1 MVGIVMTARADTL
14 ELPFVD
20 LTSREFD
27 ADPAAVF
34 ARARR
39 RSWLARTSEGF
50 AVLGHAQARAV
61 FRHPALHF
69 AFVHVDPE
77 SSPYLHEKT
86 GRHIQALHG
95 SEHARLRRV
104 ALDALRERVVERL
117 RVPMREIVSGLVDRV
132 IDRGEC
138 DIVRDITDPYPTPV
152 VAPILGVPESDCD
165 RIDAWSSDL
174 LLIFDSARFETLSGW
189 VETAWR
195 EIEAYLADLL
205 AERRRLPG
213 DDIYSELVRT
223 EAAGTIDEEE
233 VVTLAIAMTQAALDT
248 TRGQLGFTMECL
260 VRDPTQWE
268 RLVEDP
274 GLAESAVEEGLRYAP
289 AVGSIPHVA
298 VDDADI
304 DGVLF
309 PAGSVVAV
317 HPRAVNRIPPPSTTP
332 TASTSRASR
341 VSTSRSASERTPASA
356 PSWRASRW
364 PRRCACSPAASHRG
378 SSRARCGTSRC
389 RRTGTGCRY
398 RFASA
403 LSPTPERGARRAAA
417 GRPSRRSARTR
428 PRRRHPG
435 TSQRLLG
442 RARPRG
448 SRSRSARGR
457 APGEGARPARAR
469 YVAQISPL

>member
-1 MVGIVMTARADTL
+1 
-14 ELPFVD
+14 
-20 LTSREFD
+20 
-27 ADPAAVF
+27 
-34 ARARR
+34 
-39 RSWLARTSEGF
+39 
-50 AVLGHAQARAV
+50 
-61 FRHPALHF
+61 
-69 AFVHVDPE
+69 
-77 SSPYLHEKT
+77 
-86 GRHIQALHG
+86 
-95 SEHARLRRV
+95 
-104 ALDALRERVVERL
+104 
-117 RVPMREIVSGLVDRV
+117 MREIVSGLVDRV

-165 RIDAWSSDL
+165 RVDAWSSDL

-332 TASTSRASR
+332 TASTSREPGQHFTFGFGAHACLGSQLARIKMAEALR
-341 VSTSRSASERTPASA
+341 VLAGRV
-356 PSWRASRW
+356 PSWELAGEVRHQPMSSNGNRLSLPVRFRALLRLSAGHAE
-364 PRRCACSPAASHRG
+364 PPQDDRRGVP
-378 SSRARCGTSRC
+378 
-389 RRTGTGCRY
+389 
-398 RFASA
+398 
-403 LSPTPERGARRAAA
+403 P
-417 GRPSRRSARTR
+417 
-428 PRRRHPG
+428 
-435 TSQRLLG
+435 
-442 RARPRG
+442 
-448 SRSRSARGR
+448 GR
-457 APGEGARPARAR
+457 APGGDTRERRSAC
-469 YVAQISPL
+469 